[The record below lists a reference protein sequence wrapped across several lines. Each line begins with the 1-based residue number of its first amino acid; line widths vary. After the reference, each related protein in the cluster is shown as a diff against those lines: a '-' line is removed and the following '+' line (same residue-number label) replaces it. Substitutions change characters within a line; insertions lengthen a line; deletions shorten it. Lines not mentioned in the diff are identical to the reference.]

1 MRLKE
6 QIKLIKSA
14 LKQDALYSDVELH
27 YMKKQLNNAKHE
39 LKLKK
44 LRRKKGFNNEFSKTD
59 NRDTQRR
66 GDDGLCG
73 TSEQS
78 EQPRQSEGSWF
89 TRLLH
94 KARSLV
100 GL

>member
-44 LRRKKGFNNEFSKTD
+44 LRRKKGFNELSEISND
-59 NRDTQRR
+59 NTRSREDNGLRR
-66 GDDGLCG
+66 E
-73 TSEQS
+73 SQQP
-78 EQPRQSEGSWF
+78 EQPRES
-89 TRLLH
+89 
-94 KARSLV
+94 
-100 GL
+100 

>member
-66 GDDGLCG
+66 GDDGLH
-73 TSEQS
+73 SKS
-78 EQPRQSEGSWF
+78 KQPEESGKS
-89 TRLLH
+89 
-94 KARSLV
+94 
-100 GL
+100 

>member
-1 MRLKE
+1 MIQPQELKKHSWSMRLKE

-44 LRRKKGFNNEFSKTD
+44 LRRKKGFNELSETSNGNTRSRE
-59 NRDTQRR
+59 
-66 GDDGLCG
+66 DDGLRG
-73 TSEQS
+73 ESQQPK
-78 EQPRQSEGSWF
+78 QPRKS
-89 TRLLH
+89 
-94 KARSLV
+94 
-100 GL
+100 

>member
-44 LRRKKGFNNEFSKTD
+44 LRRKKVFNELSE
-59 NRDTQRR
+59 
-66 GDDGLCG
+66 
-73 TSEQS
+73 TSI
-78 EQPRQSEGSWF
+78 GN
-89 TRLLH
+89 TRS
-94 KARSLV
+94 R
-100 GL
+100 

>member
-44 LRRKKGFNNEFSKTD
+44 LRRKKGFNELSETSNSNSWSRED
-59 NRDTQRR
+59 NGVR
-66 GDDGLCG
+66 GE
-73 TSEQS
+73 SQQPKQS
-78 EQPRQSEGSWF
+78 RQS
-89 TRLLH
+89 
-94 KARSLV
+94 
-100 GL
+100 

>member
-44 LRRKKGFNNEFSKTD
+44 LRRKKGFNELSETSNSNTRSRED
-59 NRDTQRR
+59 NGLR
-66 GDDGLCG
+66 GE
-73 TSEQS
+73 SQ
-78 EQPRQSEGSWF
+78 QP
-89 TRLLH
+89 
-94 KARSLV
+94 K
-100 GL
+100 

>member
-1 MRLKE
+1 MIQPQELKKHSWSMRLKE

-44 LRRKKGFNNEFSKTD
+44 LRRKKGFNELSETSNGNSRSRE
-59 NRDTQRR
+59 
-66 GDDGLCG
+66 DDGLRG
-73 TSEQS
+73 TSEQP
-78 EQPRQSEGSWF
+78 EQPRKS
-89 TRLLH
+89 
-94 KARSLV
+94 
-100 GL
+100 

>member
-44 LRRKKGFNNEFSKTD
+44 LRRKKGFNELSETSNGNTRSGED
-59 NRDTQRR
+59 NGLR
-66 GDDGLCG
+66 GE
-73 TSEQS
+73 SQQPEQS
-78 EQPRQSEGSWF
+78 RQP
-89 TRLLH
+89 
-94 KARSLV
+94 
-100 GL
+100 

>member
-27 YMKKQLNNAKHE
+27 YMKKQLNNARHE

-44 LRRKKGFNNEFSKTD
+44 LRRKKGFNELSETSNGNTRSGED
-59 NRDTQRR
+59 NGLR
-66 GDDGLCG
+66 GE
-73 TSEQS
+73 SQQP
-78 EQPRQSEGSWF
+78 EQPRKS
-89 TRLLH
+89 
-94 KARSLV
+94 
-100 GL
+100 

>member
-44 LRRKKGFNNEFSKTD
+44 LRRKKGFNELSETSNSNTRSGED
-59 NRDTQRR
+59 NGLR
-66 GDDGLCG
+66 GE
-73 TSEQS
+73 SQ
-78 EQPRQSEGSWF
+78 QP
-89 TRLLH
+89 
-94 KARSLV
+94 
-100 GL
+100 

>member
-27 YMKKQLNNAKHE
+27 YMKKQLNNARHE

-44 LRRKKGFNNEFSKTD
+44 LRRKKGFSNEFSETS
-59 NRDTQRR
+59 NSNTRSRT
-66 GDDGLCG
+66 DDGLRS
-73 TSEQS
+73 TSEQP
-78 EQPRQSEGSWF
+78 EQSGQP
-89 TRLLH
+89 
-94 KARSLV
+94 
-100 GL
+100 

>member
-44 LRRKKGFNNEFSKTD
+44 LRRKKGFNELSETNNGNTRSRE
-59 NRDTQRR
+59 
-66 GDDGLCG
+66 DDGLRG
-73 TSEQS
+73 ESQQPK
-78 EQPRQSEGSWF
+78 QPRES
-89 TRLLH
+89 
-94 KARSLV
+94 
-100 GL
+100 